1 MTLALALTNLLE
13 FDLSQLENFFVESSE
28 NGGLGEK
35 KFRAKQVLQWIH
47 QRGETNF
54 SAMSNLAKN
63 LREILVEKTQIT
75 PPTLIQNH
83 LSNDNSRKFLF
94 DVANQNAVESVYIPE
109 KNRGTLCIS
118 TQVGCILDCAFCS
131 TGKQGF
137 HRNLSTAEIIGQLW
151 QVKKF
156 LNDFQNFHEKSEK
169 FSDKNH
175 ISNVV
180 LMGMGEPLLNFDAT
194 IAAVNLMLDDNA
206 YGLSRRR
213 VTISTAGVVPKIY
226 ELAEKCP
233 VALAISLHAPNDELR
248 NFLVPLN
255 KKYPL
260 EELFNACKYYLKFA
274 PRDFITLEYTL
285 IKNINDQEIHAKE
298 LVKLIKKYNI
308 YCKFNLI
315 PFNPFAA
322 VDFQPPTLQNILG
335 FSQILQDAGFITTIR
350 KTRGDDILA
359 ACGQLAG
366 QVKDKTARTNKL
378 QTKIINLYKHKYKY
392 KK

>member
-1 MTLALALTNLLE
+1 M
-13 FDLSQLENFFVESSE
+13 ENFFVESPE

-47 QRGETNF
+47 QRGESDF

-63 LREILVEKTQIT
+63 LRQILVEKTQIAA
-75 PPTLIQNH
+75 PQIIKNH
-83 LSNDNSRKFLF
+83 LSDDNSRKFLF
-94 DVANQNAVESVYIPE
+94 DVGNHNAVESVYIPE

-137 HRNLSTAEIIGQLW
+137 HKNLSTAEIIGQLW
-151 QVKKF
+151 QVKKY
-156 LNDFQNFHEKSEK
+156 LQDFHENCEKISERK
-169 FSDKNH
+169 Q

-194 IAAVNLMLDDNA
+194 ISALNLMLDDNA
-206 YGLSRRR
+206 YGLSKRR
-213 VTISTAGVVPKIY
+213 VTVSTAGVVPQIY
-226 ELAEKCP
+226 KLAEQCP
-233 VALAISLHAPNDELR
+233 VALAISLHAPSDDLR

-260 EELFNACKYYLKFA
+260 KELFAACQYYLQFA

-285 IKNINDQEIHAKE
+285 INNINDQENHAKE
-298 LVKLIKKYNI
+298 LVKLVKKYNI

-315 PFNPFAA
+315 PFNPFDA
-322 VDFQPPTLQNILG
+322 VDFQAPTAKNILK

-366 QVKDKTARTNKL
+366 QVKDKTARTARLQNNLQNSKNLQNLQSKKITIFHNK
-378 QTKIINLYKHKYKY
+378 QSHKNKENT
-392 KK
+392 

>member
-1 MTLALALTNLLE
+1 M
-13 FDLSQLENFFVESSE
+13 ENFFVESPE

-47 QRGETNF
+47 QRGESDF

-63 LREILVEKTQIT
+63 LRQILMEKTQISL
-75 PPTLIQNH
+75 PPIIKNH
-83 LSNDNSRKFLF
+83 LSDDNSRKFLF
-94 DVANQNAVESVYIPE
+94 DVGNHNAVESVYIPE
-109 KNRGTLCIS
+109 KTRGTLCIS

-151 QVKKF
+151 QVKKY
-156 LNDFQNFHEKSEK
+156 LQDFQNFHENSQKIFERK
-169 FSDKNH
+169 Q

-194 IAAVNLMLDDNA
+194 ISALNLMLDDNA

-213 VTISTAGVVPKIY
+213 VTVSTAGVVPQIY
-226 ELAEKCP
+226 KLAEQCP
-233 VALAISLHAPNDELR
+233 VALAISLHAPSDDLR

-260 EELFNACKYYLKFA
+260 KELFAACQYYLQFA

-285 IKNINDQEIHAKE
+285 INNINDQENHAKE
-298 LVKLIKKYNI
+298 LVKLVKKYNI

-315 PFNPFAA
+315 PFNPFDA
-322 VDFQPPTLQNILG
+322 VDFQAPTAKNILK

-366 QVKDKTARTNKL
+366 QVKDKTARTARLQNNLQNSKNLQSKKITIFHNK
-378 QTKIINLYKHKYKY
+378 QSHKNKENT
-392 KK
+392 

>member
-1 MTLALALTNLLE
+1 M
-13 FDLSQLENFFVESSE
+13 ENFFVESPE

-47 QRGETNF
+47 QRGESDF

-63 LREILVEKTQIT
+63 LRQILIEKTQISL
-75 PPTLIQNH
+75 PTIIKNH
-83 LSNDNSRKFLF
+83 LSDDNSRKFLF
-94 DVANQNAVESVYIPE
+94 DVGNHNAVESVYIPE
-109 KNRGTLCIS
+109 KTRGTLCIS

-151 QVKKF
+151 QVKKY
-156 LNDFQNFHEKSEK
+156 LQDFQNFHENSQKICERK
-169 FSDKNH
+169 Q

-194 IAAVNLMLDDNA
+194 ISALNLMLDDNA

-213 VTISTAGVVPKIY
+213 VTVSTAGVVPQIY
-226 ELAEKCP
+226 KLAEQCP
-233 VALAISLHAPNDELR
+233 VALAISLHAPSDDLR

-260 EELFNACKYYLKFA
+260 KELFAACQYYLQFA

-285 IKNINDQEIHAKE
+285 INNINDQENYAKE
-298 LVKLIKKYNI
+298 LVKLVKKYNI

-315 PFNPFAA
+315 PFNPFDA
-322 VDFQPPTLQNILG
+322 VDFQAPTAKNILK

-366 QVKDKTARTNKL
+366 QVKDKTARTARLQNNLQNSKNLQSKKITIFHNK
-378 QTKIINLYKHKYKY
+378 QSHKNKENT
-392 KK
+392 